1 MLKTAL
7 IAVTV
12 LAVAAP
18 ALAKSAKKAET
29 APAGWENAAP
39 IPYSDLAAADAKIN
53 GGAAA
58 PKHHMKKKAAKAD
71 APAEAAA
78 PAQ

>member
-18 ALAKSAKKAET
+18 AMAKGKKAET

-39 IPYSDLAAADAKIN
+39 IAYADLAAADAKIN
-53 GGAAA
+53 GPATPA
-58 PKHHMKKKAAKAD
+58 KHHMKKKAAKD
-71 APAEAAA
+71 AAAEA
-78 PAQ
+78 PKPVD

>member
-18 ALAKSAKKAET
+18 ALAKGAKKAET

-39 IPYSDLAAADAKIN
+39 IAYTDLAAADAKIN
-53 GGAAA
+53 GA
-58 PKHHMKKKAAKAD
+58 PAKHHAAKKKAAKAD
-71 APAEAAA
+71 APAAEPA